1 MKKTVYNIIWADD
14 EVDFYLHDEL
24 RQKILRDNN
33 LNVIATAKTGNEF
46 REKFEALKQRIDAV
60 ITDANFGKSD
70 VITKDEK
77 TDMSGFTEVRN
88 VMNELKTYHR
98 EIPFFL
104 YTGKARFIEA
114 KYTDGEL
121 DYFINYS
128 RIFTKSEFKKL
139 CAKIP
144 QDVDSVASASF
155 RIRNKYQRFLD
166 AAKRIPENEE
176 TIFDILVRHEETGL
190 ESPFNDFTALRKIAE
205 AILND
210 GVEKGV
216 FPEELKTLN
225 DLSRFLRN
233 EHSEIEWDGFS
244 CPPALGYSAKYFID
258 LTQDGSHVL
267 QDLKLKADQYVRDED
282 TDNLLMSLVFIAMDL
297 CLWYDKIAD
306 NNDGQCKWKNR
317 QLLSGTVELRSGKLY
332 CDNIELQRAAKP
344 GDTIEFRPD
353 KVRTHSAPHDTFSTN
368 AAKAI
373 HVDSYLRVDD
383 YEIKRKNK

>member
-14 EVDFYLHDEL
+14 EVEGYVREEL
-24 RQKILRDNN
+24 KQKFLKDNN
-33 LNVIATAKTGNEF
+33 INVIATARTGNEF

-60 ITDANFGKSD
+60 ITDANFGKRD
-70 VITKDEK
+70 VTPTDNR
-77 TDMSGFTEVRN
+77 DMSGFTVVRE
-88 VMNELKTYHR
+88 VMNELKSYHR

-104 YTGKARFIEA
+104 YTGRGDFIAE

-121 DYFINYS
+121 DYFITYDRKFN
-128 RIFTKSEFKKL
+128 KSEFKKL
-139 CAKIP
+139 CARIP
-144 QDVDSVASASF
+144 QDVDSVTSASF

-166 AAKRIPENEE
+166 AAKRIPEE

-210 GVEKGV
+210 GVEKGI
-216 FPEELKTLN
+216 FPEALKTLN

-233 EHSEIEWDGFS
+233 EHSDIEWDGFS

-267 QDLKLKADQYVRDED
+267 QDLKLKADQYVRDEA
-282 TDNLLMSLVFIAMDL
+282 TDNLLMTLVFIAMDL

-306 NNDGQCKWKNR
+306 NNAGQCKWKNR
-317 QLLSGTVELRSGKLY
+317 QILSGTVEVRSGKLY
-332 CDNIELQRAAKP
+332 CDNIELQRAARP
-344 GDTIEFRPD
+344 GDTIEFKPN
-353 KVRTHSAPHDTFSTN
+353 KVRIHSAPHDTFSTN